1 MATHI
6 WGNGMEF
13 ENPLVVTLDN
23 KLVYE
28 TVIGGEEDMK
38 LYDQVQNGALDRVNA
53 RLKNIRF
60 TATAGPHKI
69 GVAFKRRTFAE
80 SDDQLQ
86 MFAPGG
92 GQDRLYRV
100 NSFQL
105 QGPFNAKGLSATPSR
120 ERIFSLP
127 ARPGTADAGGLRQD
141 RSSRRSREARV
152 PAAGLRRGRE
162 RAAAVLPGRREGR
175 RLRGAASA
183 APSPVC
189 WRARSSCTAASTS
202 RRACARRHLRDQRSR
217 ARVEAVVLPLE
228 HDSRRR
234 AAAARRSSGKLSEP
248 AVLDRQVRR
257 MLADPRSMTLASN
270 FVPPVARHEAPRRD
284 RAGPGGV
291 PVCVRPI
298 RSARRISAP
307 S

>member
-28 TVIGGEEDMK
+28 TVVGGEEDMK

-92 GQDRLYRV
+92 GQDRSV
-100 NSFQL
+100 
-105 QGPFNAKGLSATPSR
+105 SR
-120 ERIFSLP
+120 EL
-127 ARPGTADAGGLRQD
+127 
-141 RSSRRSREARV
+141 V
-152 PAAGLRRGRE
+152 PAAGARSTRR
-162 RAAAVLPGRREGR
+162 
-175 RLRGAASA
+175 ASA
-183 APSPVC
+183 
-189 WRARSSCTAASTS
+189 
-202 RRACARRHLRDQRSR
+202 
-217 ARVEAVVLPLE
+217 
-228 HDSRRR
+228 RRR
-234 AAAARRSSGKLSEP
+234 AASASSS
-248 AVLDRQVRR
+248 ATRRR
-257 MLADPRSMTLASN
+257 MQGATREALCAKEIIVVAGEARLPAAGDRPRT
-270 FVPPVARHEAPRRD
+270 
-284 RAGPGGV
+284 
-291 PVCVRPI
+291 
-298 RSARRISAP
+298 
-307 S
+307 